1 MSKIGV
7 GKIIYEF
14 SKKIRDIKLE
24 LDELGGP
31 TSDMPELITSANLLR
46 SNEYLTKVSQKQ
58 SELLSAYGQ
67 YSKVLE
73 DMITVVF
80 DIQNDLK
87 NILRE
92 QSNLISN
99 RKSRKSSISKNKRK
113 STTKR
118 KPPVSKNKRKST
130 TKRKSSKK

>member
-1 MSKIGV
+1 MSKLGV
-7 GKIIYEF
+7 GEIIYEF
-14 SKKIRDIKLE
+14 SKKIQDIKSE

-31 TSDMPELITSANLLR
+31 TSDMPELITSTNLLR
-46 SNEYLTKVSQKQ
+46 SNEYLAKVSKKQ

-73 DMITVVF
+73 DMIVVVF

-99 RKSRKSSISKNKRK
+99 RKSRKPSISKNKKK
-113 STTKR
+113 ST
-118 KPPVSKNKRKST
+118 P
-130 TKRKSSKK
+130 KRKSSKK

>member
-1 MSKIGV
+1 MSKLGV
-7 GKIIYEF
+7 GEIIYEF
-14 SKKIRDIKLE
+14 SKKIQDIKSE

-31 TSDMPELITSANLLR
+31 TSDMPELITATNLLR
-46 SNEYLTKVSQKQ
+46 SNEYLAKVSKKQ

-99 RKSRKSSISKNKRK
+99 KKSRTPSISKNKKK
-113 STTKR
+113 ST
-118 KPPVSKNKRKST
+118 P
-130 TKRKSSKK
+130 KRKSSKK

>member
-1 MSKIGV
+1 MFSRLSKLGV
-7 GKIIYEF
+7 GEIIYEF
-14 SKKIRDIKLE
+14 SKKIQDIKSE

-31 TSDMPELITSANLLR
+31 TSDMHELITSANLLR
-46 SNEYLTKVSQKQ
+46 SNEYLAKVSKKQ

-73 DMITVVF
+73 DMIAMVF

-92 QSNLISN
+92 QSNLISD
-99 RKSRKSSISKNKRK
+99 RKSRKSSVSKKRK
-113 STTKR
+113 STI
-118 KPPVSKNKRKST
+118 
-130 TKRKSSKK
+130 KRKSSKK

>member
-7 GKIIYEF
+7 GEIIYEF
-14 SKKIRDIKLE
+14 SKKIQNIKLE

-46 SNEYLTKVSQKQ
+46 SNEYLTKVSKKQ

-73 DMITVVF
+73 DMIVVVF

-92 QSNLISN
+92 QSDLISN
-99 RKSRKSSISKNKRK
+99 RKSRKPSISKNKKK
-113 STTKR
+113 STTK
-118 KPPVSKNKRKST
+118 
-130 TKRKSSKK
+130 KSSKK

>member
-1 MSKIGV
+1 MSKLGV
-7 GKIIYEF
+7 GEIIYEF
-14 SKKIRDIKLE
+14 SKKIQDIKSE

-46 SNEYLTKVSQKQ
+46 SNEYLTKISKKQ

-99 RKSRKSSISKNKRK
+99 KKSRKPSISKNKKK
-113 STTKR
+113 ST
-118 KPPVSKNKRKST
+118 P
-130 TKRKSSKK
+130 KRKSSKK

>member
-7 GKIIYEF
+7 GETIYEF
-14 SKKIRDIKLE
+14 SKKIQNIKSE

-46 SNEYLTKVSQKQ
+46 SNEYLAKVSKKQ
-58 SELLSAYGQ
+58 SELLSAYDQ

-99 RKSRKSSISKNKRK
+99 KKSRKPSISKNKRK

-118 KPPVSKNKRKST
+118 KST
-130 TKRKSSKK
+130 KK

>member
-1 MSKIGV
+1 LSKIGV

>member
-1 MSKIGV
+1 MSKLGV
-7 GKIIYEF
+7 GEIIYEF
-14 SKKIRDIKLE
+14 SKKIQDIKSE

-31 TSDMPELITSANLLR
+31 TLDMPELITSTNLLR
-46 SNEYLTKVSQKQ
+46 SNEYLAKVSKKQ
-58 SELLSAYGQ
+58 SDLLSAYGQ

-99 RKSRKSSISKNKRK
+99 KKSRKSSVSKKRK
-113 STTKR
+113 STTR
-118 KPPVSKNKRKST
+118 RKSLIF
-130 TKRKSSKK
+130 

>member
-1 MSKIGV
+1 MSKLGV
-7 GKIIYEF
+7 GEIIYEF
-14 SKKIRDIKLE
+14 SKKIQDIKSE

-31 TSDMPELITSANLLR
+31 TSDMPELITATNLLR
-46 SNEYLTKVSQKQ
+46 SNEYLAKVSKKQ

-92 QSNLISN
+92 QSNLIPN
-99 RKSRKSSISKNKRK
+99 KKSRKLSMSKNKKK
-113 STTKR
+113 ST
-118 KPPVSKNKRKST
+118 PN
-130 TKRKSSKK
+130 RKSSKK

>member
-1 MSKIGV
+1 MFSRLSKLGV
-7 GKIIYEF
+7 GEIIYEF
-14 SKKIRDIKLE
+14 SKKIQDIKSE

-46 SNEYLTKVSQKQ
+46 SNEYLAKVSKKQ
-58 SELLSAYGQ
+58 SELLSTYGQ

-73 DMITVVF
+73 DMIAMVF

-92 QSNLISN
+92 QSNLISD
-99 RKSRKSSISKNKRK
+99 RKSRKSSVSKKRK
-113 STTKR
+113 STI
-118 KPPVSKNKRKST
+118 
-130 TKRKSSKK
+130 KRKSSKK

>member
-1 MSKIGV
+1 MSKLGV
-7 GKIIYEF
+7 GEIIYEF
-14 SKKIRDIKLE
+14 SKKIQDIKLE

-31 TSDMPELITSANLLR
+31 TLDMPELITSTNLLR
-46 SNEYLTKVSQKQ
+46 SNEYLAKVSKKQ
-58 SELLSAYGQ
+58 SELLSAYSQ

-99 RKSRKSSISKNKRK
+99 NTSKKSSILK
-113 STTKR
+113 TKK
-118 KPPVSKNKRKST
+118 KPT
-130 TKRKSSKK
+130 TKRKSLKK

>member
-1 MSKIGV
+1 MFSRLSKLGV
-7 GKIIYEF
+7 GEIIYEF
-14 SKKIRDIKLE
+14 SKKIQDIKSE
-24 LDELGGP
+24 LDELGDP
-31 TSDMPELITSANLLR
+31 ASNMPELITSANLLR
-46 SNEYLTKVSQKQ
+46 SNEYLAKVSKKQ

-92 QSNLISN
+92 QSNLIPN
-99 RKSRKSSISKNKRK
+99 RKSRKLSISKNKKK
-113 STTKR
+113 SPKR
-118 KPPVSKNKRKST
+118 KP
-130 TKRKSSKK
+130 SKK

>member
-1 MSKIGV
+1 LNKIGV
-7 GKIIYEF
+7 GEIIYEF
-14 SKKIRDIKLE
+14 SKKIQNIKLE

-46 SNEYLTKVSQKQ
+46 SNEYLAKVSKKQ
-58 SELLSAYGQ
+58 SELLSAYDQ
-67 YSKVLE
+67 YSKVLK

-99 RKSRKSSISKNKRK
+99 KKSRKPSI
-113 STTKR
+113 
-118 KPPVSKNKRKST
+118 SKNKRKST

>member
-14 SKKIRDIKLE
+14 SKKIQEIKSE
-24 LDELGGP
+24 LDEIGGP
-31 TSDMPELITSANLLR
+31 TSDMPELIDSANLLR
-46 SNEYLTKVSQKQ
+46 SNEYLAKVSKKQ
-58 SELLSAYGQ
+58 SELLSAYSQ

-73 DMITVVF
+73 DMIVVVF

-92 QSNLISN
+92 QSNLIPN
-99 RKSRKSSISKNKRK
+99 RKSRKLSISKNKK
-113 STTKR
+113 
-118 KPPVSKNKRKST
+118 KPIKRKSP
-130 TKRKSSKK
+130 KK

>member
-1 MSKIGV
+1 MFSRLSKLGV
-7 GKIIYEF
+7 GEIIYEF
-14 SKKIRDIKLE
+14 SKKIQDIKSE

-46 SNEYLTKVSQKQ
+46 SNEYLAKVSKKQ
-58 SELLSAYGQ
+58 SDLLSAYGQ

-73 DMITVVF
+73 DMIAMVF

-92 QSNLISN
+92 QSNLISD
-99 RKSRKSSISKNKRK
+99 RKSRKSSVSKKRK
-113 STTKR
+113 STTR
-118 KPPVSKNKRKST
+118 
-130 TKRKSSKK
+130 RKSSKK